1 MGGSARLRVLL
12 DTHVWIWRLLEPA
25 RLSSRATALLS
36 DPDTEAYL
44 SPLSVW
50 ETLVAARKGRLVLEL
65 EPEAWVREALRNST
79 TVMAPLTHDVVIASE
94 VLPGYRSKDPVD
106 RMLVATAL
114 ADDLA
119 VVTADSAMRKYA
131 EVETIW

>member
-1 MGGSARLRVLL
+1 M
-12 DTHVWIWRLLEPA
+12 
-25 RLSSRATALLS
+25 
-36 DPDTEAYL
+36 
-44 SPLSVW
+44 
-50 ETLVAARKGRLVLEL
+50 
-65 EPEAWVREALRNST
+65 REALRKST

-94 VLPGYRSKDPVD
+94 MLPSFSSKDPVD

-119 VVTADSAMRKYA
+119 VVTADSAMRRYA